1 MISSA
6 LLASTISNDGGDQ
19 LQRRSVADGDRGIS
33 IIAESATVTSSGEDN
48 GDAIQAARE
57 ARKYVQPLFLGD
69 LKRCSIF

>member
-6 LLASTISNDGGDQ
+6 LLAVTISNDGGDQ

-48 GDAIQAARE
+48 GDAVKAARE
-57 ARKYVQPLFLGD
+57 ARKYVQPETLSEL
-69 LKRCSIF
+69 